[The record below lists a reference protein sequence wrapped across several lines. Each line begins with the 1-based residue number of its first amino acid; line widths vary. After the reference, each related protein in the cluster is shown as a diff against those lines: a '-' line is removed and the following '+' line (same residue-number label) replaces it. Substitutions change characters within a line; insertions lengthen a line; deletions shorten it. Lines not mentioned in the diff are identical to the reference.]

1 MEPEKF
7 FGVLIMAG
15 WRTERETDAEE
26 GSISRVGFRSSFE
39 ISTDASV
46 SAPVL
51 TPIDI
56 WESNPITFCLI
67 SWRNP
72 IITDMDTI
80 ITITDKVIPMIAIR
94 IPVDPLFRD
103 DLSDKRCAKNNE
115 SDISPIESMRSLYF
129 I

>member
-1 MEPEKF
+1 
-7 FGVLIMAG
+7 MAG
-15 WRTERETDAEE
+15 WGTERETDAER
-26 GSISRVGFRSSFE
+26 GGISRVGFRSTFE
-39 ISTDASV
+39 ITTDASV
-46 SAPVL
+46 SGPVL
-51 TPIDI
+51 TPIYI
-56 WESNPITFCLI
+56 WGSNPITFCLI

>member
-1 MEPEKF
+1 M
-7 FGVLIMAG
+7 
-15 WRTERETDAEE
+15 
-26 GSISRVGFRSSFE
+26 
-39 ISTDASV
+39 

-56 WESNPITFCLI
+56 CESNPITFCLI

-115 SDISPIESMRSLYF
+115 SDISPIESMGSLYF
-129 I
+129 TLVPFLAHRSAQVLRGSKPCYIFELAGKMCHTGISGMVGNL